1 MSKNG
6 KSIPACGRHF
16 EQRFSSGGPGHGM
29 NSFSSGSG
37 GTLLL
42 EYPQGVSSLGSLF
55 GAAARV
61 LCGVV
66 FDDADVDAL
75 GFVFG
80 SVFGRALGEQSFVS
94 LRADSCLLKM
104 LPSFVHHSVQKR

>member
-16 EQRFSSGGPGHGM
+16 EERFSSGGM
-29 NSFSSGSG
+29 NSLSSGSG